1 MLPVGVIGAGNEW
14 EATWRPAL
22 SSQSRLQ
29 VAAFHDP
36 IAVRGAAA
44 ARDVDA
50 RFYSG
55 ARELFAGAGPL
66 RALLVLD
73 AGWLGSWVIREAAKN
88 RIPLFVAPAAID
100 VREVASLN
108 DEEFC
113 DLLFQP
119 DLRSRYTPATM
130 RLRELVATQLGPIEF
145 LSIDVDLRSG
155 DRIWS
160 VAQLIDWCRFVVQS
174 AIVNAKIE
182 WKEHASGPSQVLQLT
197 FRKTRGDQPVTAEI
211 QLSSSSSAPTGP
223 GSPSV
228 FHAEIACASGT
239 ASIHG
244 IRQIHWRTTDS
255 SLSEKLQDD
264 RSSSHVQLDLFGR
277 RLVGGLVPAANLHDL
292 RSAVQLAQQTLDSI
306 EN

>member
-36 IAVRGAAA
+36 IAVRGESA

-55 ARELFAGAGPL
+55 ARELLAGAGPL

-73 AGWLGSWVIREAAKN
+73 AGWLGTWVIREAAKN

-108 DEEFC
+108 DEEFS

-145 LSIDVDLRSG
+145 LSVEVDLRNG
-155 DRIWS
+155 DRTWS

-211 QLSSSSSAPTGP
+211 QLSSPGSAL
-223 GSPSV
+223 GSPSA
-228 FHAEIACASGT
+228 FRAEIACASGT

-277 RLVGGLVPAANLHDL
+277 RLVGGLVPAANLHDF

-306 EN
+306 DN